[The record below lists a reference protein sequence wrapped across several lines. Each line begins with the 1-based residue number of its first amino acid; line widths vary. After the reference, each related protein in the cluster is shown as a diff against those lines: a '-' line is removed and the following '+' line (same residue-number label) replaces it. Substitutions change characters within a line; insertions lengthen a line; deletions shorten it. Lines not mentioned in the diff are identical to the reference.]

1 MSGDYKNTHGFFI
14 GLIELQ
20 EQSLDVSGVH
30 RNQCPK
36 WVRNSKKVHCSKMDI
51 GQAGI
56 DQY

>member
-1 MSGDYKNTHGFFI
+1 MSGDHKNTHGFLF

-20 EQSLDVSGVH
+20 EQSLDVSGVQ
-30 RNQCPK
+30 RNQCRK

-51 GQAGI
+51 SRAGI